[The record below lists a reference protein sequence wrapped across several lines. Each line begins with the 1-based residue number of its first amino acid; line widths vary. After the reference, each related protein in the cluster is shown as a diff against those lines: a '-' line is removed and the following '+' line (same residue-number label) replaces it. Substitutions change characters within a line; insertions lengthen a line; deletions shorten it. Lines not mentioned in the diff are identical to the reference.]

1 VALTGRAVGLAA
13 LGLLPVLAVPSLW
26 TVLAVALVLAAVC
39 ALDAWLAQPVGSL
52 ALSRSGATSCR
63 LGEPAEVSLAVVN
76 PGPRALH
83 GVLRDAWVPSAGAQP
98 RAHQLDVPAG
108 ERRVLTTVLQP
119 TRAATGCRTGSPCAP
134 SARSGLAGPAGPAR
148 AALAGAGA
156 AAVHLPPP
164 PARAAGPAAAARRVG
179 RGPGPRPGH
188 GVRRAARVGGRRR
201 RAVHRLAGHRPAAG
215 RRRAH
220 LATGAGPPPAA
231 RRGQLAHVGRP
242 VGRRPAAG
250 RRPRRA
256 LLLAALASRAGDRVD
271 LLAFDRQVRA
281 AVEGVGRTE
290 LLPRMV
296 DAMAGLEP
304 ALVESDGRRL
314 VGEVLRR
321 ARRRSL
327 VVLFT
332 SLDTAPLET
341 GLLPLLP
348 SLTSRHTVL
357 LAAVADPRVEQ
368 MARGGGSIDAVY
380 DAQRPSEPVVSAG
393 GSPPSCASAA
403 SRSSTRRPRPSLLPC
418 PTPTWRSRRPAGCR
432 AGARPAAGIAAAP
445 PLDGSRRC
453 ILRHLCHSCSR
464 CATTSGPGIVDGMP

>member
-119 TRAATGCRTGSPCAP
+119 TRRGDRLPDRVTVRSVGPLGVAARQGQHELPWRVRVQPPFTSR
-134 SARSGLAGPAGPAR
+134 R
-148 AALAGAGA
+148 
-156 AAVHLPPP
+156 HLPERLARLRLLDGSVAVRVRGQGTEFDALREWVDGDDVRSIDWRATARRQDVVVRTWRPSGTATCCSSWTP
-164 PARAAGPAAAARRVG
+164 PA
-179 RGPGPRPGH
+179 
-188 GVRRAARVGGRRR
+188 
-201 RAVHRLAGHRPAAG
+201 
-215 RRRAH
+215 
-220 LATGAGPPPAA
+220 
-231 RRGQLAHVGRP
+231 
-242 VGRRPAAG
+242 RRPAASG
-250 RRPRRA
+250 DVPRLDAALDAA
-256 LLLAALASRAGDRVD
+256 LLLSALASRAGDRVE
-271 LLAFDRQVRA
+271 LLAFDRRSGAPSRA
-281 AVEGVGRTE
+281 WGAPSCCPGWSTRWPASSRPWSRAT
-290 LLPRMV
+290 
-296 DAMAGLEP
+296 AAGW
-304 ALVESDGRRL
+304 S
-314 VGEVLRR
+314 GEVLRR

-380 DAQRPSEPVVSAG
+380 DAAAAERARGERRRLTTQLRQRGVEVVDA
-393 GSPPSCASAA
+393 PPETFA
-403 SRSSTRRPRPSLLPC
+403 
-418 PTPTWRSRRPAGCR
+418 PAVSD
-432 AGARPAAGIAAAP
+432 AYLALKAAGR
-445 PLDGSRRC
+445 L
-453 ILRHLCHSCSR
+453 
-464 CATTSGPGIVDGMP
+464 